1 LNEFKQLL
9 KNTSADW
16 DMADTRYF
24 VVTPDA
30 EVILYFTQD
39 DDVMGLLEDMKHLLK
54 YSPDR

>member
-1 LNEFKQLL
+1 LL

>member
-1 LNEFKQLL
+1 
-9 KNTSADW
+9 
-16 DMADTRYF
+16 MADTRYF